1 MELREI
7 ALDNFYYL
15 REKLTHTL
23 YKLSSKGQ
31 KSSAFNNFLRV
42 GNLCS
47 L

>member
-1 MELREI
+1 M
-7 ALDNFYYL
+7 AFDSFYGH
-15 REKLTHTL
+15 REKLTHIL

-31 KSSAFNNFLRV
+31 KSSAFNNFLGV